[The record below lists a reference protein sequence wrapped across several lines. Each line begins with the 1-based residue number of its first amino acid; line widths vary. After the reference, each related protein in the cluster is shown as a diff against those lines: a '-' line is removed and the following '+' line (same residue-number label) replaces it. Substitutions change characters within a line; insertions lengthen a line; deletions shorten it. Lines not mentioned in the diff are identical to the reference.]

1 MIFRPEKSSE
11 RIIIQPDAMGK
22 WDKNA
27 ADVDSRPS
35 ELTAASSHICWAS
48 LHQTG
53 HMRWRCGDIITAVN
67 VCREAIQLK
76 KKPKA
81 KRLWY
86 SQSKKDERKKKRED
100 ERLVF
105 SKPRWFVMLEVWN
118 ISLRPPAALQDC
130 ELLQHKPACSSS
142 PPLWGTVETST
153 FCTFN

>member
-76 KKPKA
+76 KKT
-81 KRLWY
+81 
-86 SQSKKDERKKKRED
+86 QSKAFVVQSEQER
-100 ERLVF
+100 
-105 SKPRWFVMLEVWN
+105 
-118 ISLRPPAALQDC
+118 
-130 ELLQHKPACSSS
+130 
-142 PPLWGTVETST
+142 
-153 FCTFN
+153 